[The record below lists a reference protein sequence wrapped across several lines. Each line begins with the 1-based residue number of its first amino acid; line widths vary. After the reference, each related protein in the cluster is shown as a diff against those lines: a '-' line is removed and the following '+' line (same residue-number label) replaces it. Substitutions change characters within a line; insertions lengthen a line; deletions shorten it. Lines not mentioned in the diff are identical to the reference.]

1 MSEAAATAPA
11 VEYTTRIEDGQ
22 TVIDVTGDIEV
33 AVIVQSKSGE
43 RVYFPPENI
52 SDDKPAADDDSPYQ
66 PSGDSPYEADS
77 PYQPSEGDSPYQP
90 DEDDDE
96 ISTRGV
102 TETRTGFKITHPEPA
117 AEITV
122 LRKDEVDAED

>member
-1 MSEAAATAPA
+1 MSEAAVTAPA
-11 VEYTTRIEDGQ
+11 VEYTTRIEDGE
-22 TVIDVTGDIEV
+22 TVIDVTGDTEV
-33 AVIVQSKSGE
+33 AVVIQSESGE
-43 RVYFPPENI
+43 RVYFPPEEM
-52 SDDKPAADDDSPYQ
+52 SEEKPPADDDSPYQ

-77 PYQPSEGDSPYQP
+77 PYQPSDDDSPYQP
-90 DEDDDE
+90 NEEEDE

-122 LRKDEVDAED
+122 LRKEEVDADD